1 MRRAWR
7 FRDYLCKTDSQRGQ
21 SLLAFIILF
30 PIFVICLFIV
40 TDLGRLLY
48 LKNQVRIAA
57 DSAALAAAGALD
69 MTEAAEFENFIIN
82 PVWANKRATNTI
94 IEMRSR
100 IDEDAWMTYNI
111 TSLSINDNEV
121 TVVVTGSGSTLFG
134 GYLGIGEFSASAVSH
149 ARATV
154 GVDREW

>member
-1 MRRAWR
+1 MRK
-7 FRDYLCKTDSQRGQ
+7 DESQRGQ

-30 PIFVICLFIV
+30 PIFIICLFIV

-69 MTEAAEFENFIIN
+69 MEQAALNEVFVINKNWAAE
-82 PVWANKRATNTI
+82 RATKAI
-94 IEMRSR
+94 GLMRSQ

-111 TSLSINDNEV
+111 TSLSIRDDEV
-121 TVVVTGSGSTLFG
+121 TVIVTGSGTTLFG

-154 GVDREW
+154 GVDSEW

>member
-1 MRRAWR
+1 MSPASKPRHDLRKDD
-7 FRDYLCKTDSQRGQ
+7 FQRGQ
-21 SLLAFIILF
+21 SILAFIILF
-30 PIFVICLFIV
+30 PIFIICLFVV

-69 MTEAAEFENFIIN
+69 MKQAALNEVFVIN
-82 PVWANKRATNTI
+82 EYWASERATNTI
-94 IEMRSR
+94 AQMQSQ

>member
-1 MRRAWR
+1 MSTTS
-7 FRDYLCKTDSQRGQ
+7 KTLHHLRKDKAQRGQ

-30 PIFVICLFIV
+30 PIFIICLFIV

-69 MTEAAEFENFIIN
+69 MEQAAVNEVFVIN
-82 PVWANKRATNTI
+82 RDWAELRAADTI
-94 IEMRSR
+94 IQMQSR

-111 TSLSINDNEV
+111 TSLSIRGDEV
-121 TVVVTGSGSTLFG
+121 TVIVTGSGTTLFG

-154 GVDREW
+154 GVDSEW

>member
-1 MRRAWR
+1 MSPTSKTLH
-7 FRDYLCKTDSQRGQ
+7 YLRKDDSQRGQ
-21 SLLAFIILF
+21 SILAFIILF
-30 PIFVICLFIV
+30 PIFIICLFIV

-69 MTEAAEFENFIIN
+69 MAQAAENEVFEIN
-82 PVWANKRATNTI
+82 QDWAELRAADTI
-94 IEMRSR
+94 IQMQSR

-111 TSLSINDNEV
+111 TSLIIDGDEV
-121 TVVVTGSGSTLFG
+121 TVIVTGSGSTLFG
-134 GYLGIGEFSASAVSH
+134 GYLGIGEFSASAVAH

>member
-1 MRRAWR
+1 MRPASKTLH
-7 FRDYLCKTDSQRGQ
+7 YLRKADSQRGQ
-21 SLLAFIILF
+21 SILAFIILF
-30 PIFVICLFIV
+30 PIFIICLFVV

-69 MTEAAEFENFIIN
+69 MAQAAENEVFEIN
-82 PVWANKRATNTI
+82 QDWAELRATDTI
-94 IEMRSR
+94 IQMQSR

-111 TSLSINDNEV
+111 TSLIIDGDEV
-121 TVVVTGSGSTLFG
+121 TVIVTGSGSTLFG
-134 GYLGIGEFSASAVSH
+134 GYLGIGEFSASAVAH
-149 ARATV
+149 ARASV